1 VRELGIYLGSTD
13 FGGDNRASNF
23 NRKKS
28 GCKRCP
34 VKRRPALLGSNQPRD
49 NRMWGALKNA
59 PGGAGRSAP
68 PNSLQNKQCS
78 LHMPLKPN
86 KISLSE
92 AIPFQDF
99 GEIAR
104 AYL

>member
-1 VRELGIYLGSTD
+1 LEARTS
-13 FGGDNRASNF
+13 GGTIEPQILTE
-23 NRKKS
+23 KKS

-49 NRMWGALKNA
+49 NRMWGALNNA

-68 PNSLQNKQCS
+68 PNSPQNNQCS